1 MLKILIANK
10 YFLMNYAISCIL
22 KPIEGF
28 EVAGI
33 QEGDLI
39 AGMEKLKPDILIL
52 EINILKKDSMKLLSE
67 IKEKFPDVKTLLL
80 LDIEDKEKLLQLLRL
95 NAGGYVLKNVSK
107 EELIHAAKCIASGKR
122 YISEGINEFLM
133 DDLVN
138 KQNNLPGEDFCETL
152 SEREIEVLKLIISG
166 KNNKQVAGKLFISP
180 NTVLTHR
187 RNLMKKLKVNNTAQ
201 LITKSLHYKI
211 ISMPD

>member
-1 MLKILIANK
+1 MIKILIANK

-22 KPIEGF
+22 KPINDF
-28 EVAGI
+28 EVTGI
-33 QEGDLI
+33 PEDDIFRGI
-39 AGMEKLKPDILIL
+39 EEVKPDILIM
-52 EINILKKDSMKLLSE
+52 EINFIKKDSLKLISGL
-67 IKEKFPDVKTLLL
+67 KEKFPSVRTMLL
-80 LDIEDKEKLLQLLRL
+80 LDIDDKEKLIQLLRL
-95 NAGGYVLKNVSK
+95 NAEGYLLKNISK
-107 EELIHAAKCIASGKR
+107 DELIHAAKCIASGRR

-133 DDLVN
+133 EDLVN
-138 KQNNLPGEDFCETL
+138 KQNNFHGEDFCEAL

-180 NTVLTHR
+180 NAVLTHR

-201 LITKSLHYKI
+201 LITKSLRYKI